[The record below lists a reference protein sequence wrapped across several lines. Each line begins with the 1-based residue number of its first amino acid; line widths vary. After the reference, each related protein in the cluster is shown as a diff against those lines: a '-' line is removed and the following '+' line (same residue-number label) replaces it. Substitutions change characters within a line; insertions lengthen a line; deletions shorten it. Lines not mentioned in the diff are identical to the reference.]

1 MTKTWLLPV
10 LMLVVT
16 GPVLAER
23 PIVIAHRG
31 ASGYLPEHTL
41 AAKALAHAQG
51 ADFLEQDVVLTSDGV
66 PIVSHDI
73 HLDRV
78 TDVALRFPERARP
91 DSRYYAIDFSWPE
104 IQQLRVVER
113 VNEAGKAAYPDRFP
127 TGTPLFRIVSL
138 KEELQFIQGLNRSTG
153 RNVGIYVELKQPA
166 FHHREGQDLS
176 LITLGILRTFG
187 YEAADDQCFV
197 QCFEEAELRRL
208 REKLQTEL
216 RLIQLVSDGKEW
228 QSLLQ
233 NPTRLER
240 RLQSISEYADGIGP
254 SLSLVVSGGQGD
266 QDFSETPLVPAAHRA
281 GLEVHGW
288 TFRSDQLSCGAKDF
302 GQLHR
307 WTQAVGLDGYFTDF
321 PDKTVHFLRDDVP

>member
-1 MTKTWLLPV
+1 M
-10 LMLVVT
+10 
-16 GPVLAER
+16 AER

-78 TDVALRFPERARP
+78 TDVAQRFPGRARP

-104 IQQLRVVER
+104 IQQLRVMER
-113 VNEAGKAAYPDRFP
+113 INEAGKAVYPGRFP
-127 TGTPLFRIVSL
+127 ASTPLLRMVSL
-138 KEELQFIQGLNRSTG
+138 AEELEFIQGLNRSTG
-153 RNVGIYVELKQPA
+153 KNVGIYLELKQPT

-176 LITLGILRTFG
+176 QVVLSMLRTFG
-187 YEAADDQCFV
+187 YDAADDQCFV

-208 REKLQTEL
+208 RTELQSEL

-228 QSLLQ
+228 QGLLQ
-233 NPTRLER
+233 DPAALEH
-240 RLQSISEYADGIGP
+240 RLQSISEFAVGIGP

-266 QDFSETPLVPAAHRA
+266 QDFSATPLVSAAHRV

-307 WTQAVGLDGYFTDF
+307 WTQATGLDGYFTDF
-321 PDKTVHFLRDDVP
+321 PDKTVRFLRNEVP